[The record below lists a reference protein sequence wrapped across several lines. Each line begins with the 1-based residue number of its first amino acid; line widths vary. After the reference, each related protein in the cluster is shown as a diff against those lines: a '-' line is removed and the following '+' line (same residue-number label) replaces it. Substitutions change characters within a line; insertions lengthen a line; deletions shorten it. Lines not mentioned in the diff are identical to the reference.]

1 MINVSGTHIVY
12 GLIGEMLS
20 KHEIV
25 ATDKKYKFATLRNCS
40 YKPLGRNVTT
50 LYFDVDIELLLNFN
64 GAFVSRSE
72 LIENT
77 RDIGFSCSFLNIDVA
92 RSRTEGDFVKDLF
105 LFCSFEFDEDDE
117 TDGLDSNAF
126 AGSTSVVVCVVL
138 SLAFSASP
146 LLILSIRYQ
155 TLKPKRASFTRACVC
170 VYIFPPKCVRFL
182 LTSSR
187 DDDDDPKSRTVF
199 VLHEQKH
206 SAKFLPK
213 ILPRYILFV
222 GVVLSQRRQRRQRE
236 RLLLLFNQ
244 HERKNINFQRIL
256 TFFGGQLAI
265 YVKFVRFQMC
275 VEIYNTL
282 SRADEM
288 CLSFYA
294 SQRFAYMYIY
304 AYGLL

>member
-1 MINVSGTHIVY
+1 MLNVMINVSGTHIVY

-105 LFCSFEFDEDDE
+105 LFCCFEDDEDDE

-138 SLAFSASP
+138 SLAFSTSP
-146 LLILSIRYQ
+146 LLILSSTVSSRYQ
-155 TLKPKRASFTRACVC
+155 TLKAKRASFTRVFVC
-170 VYIFPPKCVRFL
+170 VYL
-182 LTSSR
+182 SSEMR
-187 DDDDDPKSRTVF
+187 SISVDLV
-199 VLHEQKH
+199 
-206 SAKFLPK
+206 
-213 ILPRYILFV
+213 PR
-222 GVVLSQRRQRRQRE
+222 R
-236 RLLLLFNQ
+236 
-244 HERKNINFQRIL
+244 
-256 TFFGGQLAI
+256 
-265 YVKFVRFQMC
+265 
-275 VEIYNTL
+275 
-282 SRADEM
+282 
-288 CLSFYA
+288 
-294 SQRFAYMYIY
+294 
-304 AYGLL
+304 